1 MNSHLSSRTPRL
13 RNGGF
18 SRRTAPLSAAV
29 LTLALAA
36 STLAPDTLGIT
47 PSAHATT
54 PVIPDDLPIFP
65 KVTENPQVSVTFED
79 GTPVDGATVHRGD
92 VLLVHGTGFSPEA
105 NQGGFPLPVPPGVPN
120 GLYALYGAF
129 PAHWKPSEGADSS
142 TRTHPHDRM
151 AWAMPEDTLDSI
163 PAGAIDMR
171 RSIARQEQPMNA
183 DGSFTARIVVDPLET
198 TPGDNWG
205 VYVYPG
211 AGSINAAEEF
221 YIPLNYSPEPGPNT
235 PAPPQPD
242 LLLDADLAFRFAE
255 ITKGGVNAKNGATK
269 VDGNRV
275 AFTRDAA
282 AETGDG
288 VRKYKGTVITTV
300 RFTLAEVA
308 VADPWLIPQPDG
320 SYLITGLISR
330 SYNVGADEMVRVP
343 LGLITAAQAGELVR
357 G

>member
-1 MNSHLSSRTPRL
+1 MNPHLPSRAA
-13 RNGGF
+13 
-18 SRRTAPLSAAV
+18 SLSAAV

-36 STLAPDTLGIT
+36 STLAPGTPEIT
-47 PSAHATT
+47 PSARATT
-54 PVIPDDLPIFP
+54 PVIPDDLPLFP

-129 PAHWKPSEGADSS
+129 PAHWKPSEGADPS

-151 AWAMPEDTLDSI
+151 AWVMPEGTLDSI

-171 RSIARQEQPMNA
+171 RSIARQEQRMNA
-183 DGSFTARIVVDPLET
+183 DGSFTARIVVDPPET

-211 AGSINAAEEF
+211 AGSINAAEEL

-242 LLLDADLAFRFAE
+242 LLLDAEVAFRFAE

-269 VDGNRV
+269 VDAHHV

-288 VRKYKGTVITTV
+288 VRKYKGTVITTA

-343 LGLITAAQAGELVR
+343 LGIITATQTTDQVR

>member
-1 MNSHLSSRTPRL
+1 MNSHLSLRTT
-13 RNGGF
+13 
-18 SRRTAPLSAAV
+18 SISAAV
-29 LTLALAA
+29 LTLALGA
-36 STLAPDTLGIT
+36 STLAPDTLETT
-47 PSAHATT
+47 PQAHAAT

-79 GTPVDGATVHRGD
+79 GTPVEGATVHRGD

-129 PAHWKPSEGADSS
+129 PAHWKPSEGVDSS
-142 TRTHPHDRM
+142 ARTHPHDRM
-151 AWAMPEDTLDSI
+151 AWVMPEGTLDSI

-183 DGSFTARIVVDPLET
+183 DGSFTARIVVDPPET

-221 YIPLNYSPEPGPNT
+221 YIPLNYSSEPGPNT

-255 ITKGGVNAKNGATK
+255 ITKGGVNAKNGASK
-269 VDGNRV
+269 VDANRV
-275 AFTRDAA
+275 AFTRDPA

-288 VRKYKGTVITTV
+288 VRKYKGTVITTA

-308 VADPWLIPQPDG
+308 VADPWLIPQPNG

-343 LGLITAAQAGELVR
+343 LGLITANQAANQVR

>member
-1 MNSHLSSRTPRL
+1 MNTRLSLRTT
-13 RNGGF
+13 
-18 SRRTAPLSAAV
+18 SISAAL
-29 LTLALAA
+29 LTLALGA
-36 STLAPDTLGIT
+36 STLAPDTFETT
-47 PSAHATT
+47 PQAHAAT

-79 GTPVDGATVHRGD
+79 GTPVEGATVHRGD

-129 PAHWKPSEGADSS
+129 PAHWKPSEGADPA

-151 AWAMPEDTLDSI
+151 AWVMPEGTLERI
-163 PAGAIDMR
+163 PSGVIDMR

-183 DGSFTARIVVDPLET
+183 DGSFTARIVVDPPET

-221 YIPLNYSPEPGPNT
+221 YIPLNYSSEPGPNT

-242 LLLDADLAFRFAE
+242 LLLNADLAFRFAE
-255 ITKGGVNAKNGATK
+255 ITKGGVNAKNGASK
-269 VDGNRV
+269 VDANRV

-282 AETGDG
+282 AENGDG
-288 VRKYKGTVITTV
+288 VRKYKGTVITTA

-343 LGLITAAQAGELVR
+343 LGLITANQAAHQVR